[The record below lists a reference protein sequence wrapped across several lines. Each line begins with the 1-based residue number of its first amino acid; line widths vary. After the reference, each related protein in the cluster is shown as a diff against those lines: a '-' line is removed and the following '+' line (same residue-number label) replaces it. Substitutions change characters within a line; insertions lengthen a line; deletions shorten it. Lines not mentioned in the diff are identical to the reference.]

1 MRLRGKVAL
10 VTGGASGIGRAICLR
25 FAQEG
30 AHVFVVDIDDAGAAN
45 TAQAIAGLGGTARDW
60 AADVAS
66 ESEVEGAVG
75 AALSAFSRIDV
86 LCNVA
91 GVGSTETAVDTS
103 LETFERVL
111 AVCARG
117 TFLCSKHVLP
127 AMIRQGGGS
136 VINMSSVAAL
146 VGLPDR
152 AAYCAAKG
160 AVSAL
165 TRAMAVDHVSQ
176 GIRVNAICPGTVD
189 TPWVAALVS
198 RAEDPDAVR
207 QNMTA
212 RQPMGRLGTAD
223 EIAAAAVYLASD
235 EAAFVTGT
243 ELVIDGGL
251 TAR

>member
-10 VTGGASGIGRAICLR
+10 VTGGASGIGRAISMR

-30 AHVFVVDIDDAGAAN
+30 ASVFVVDIDAEG
-45 TAQAIAGLGGTARDW
+45 ARDTADAITRSGGRALS
-60 AADVAS
+60 AATDVS
-66 ESEVEGAVG
+66 LEPEVEAAVE
-75 AALSAFSRIDV
+75 AALGAFSRIDV

-103 LETFERVL
+103 LQTWDRVL

-117 TFLCSKHVLP
+117 TFLCSRHVLP
-127 AMIRQGGGS
+127 VMIRQGGGN

-146 VGLPDR
+146 VGLPNR

-165 TRAMAVDHVSQ
+165 TRAMAVDHVAQ

-198 RAEDPDAVR
+198 SAHDPEAVR
-207 QNMTA
+207 QDMTA
-212 RQPMGRLGTAD
+212 RQPMGRLGTAE

>member
-30 AHVFVVDIDDAGAAN
+30 ARVFVVDIDDAGAAN

-91 GVGSTETAVDTS
+91 GVGSTQTAVDTS

>member
-30 AHVFVVDIDDAGAAN
+30 ARVFVVDIDDAGAAN

-91 GVGSTETAVDTS
+91 GVGSTQTAVDTS

-212 RQPMGRLGTAD
+212 RQPMGRLGTAN